1 MRRLTLIVGSTLAL
15 AVGLFPAGV
24 AGAAPS
30 PNACNQGTMNA
41 HAKIPHDSPGHQHVP
56 HCDH

>member
-1 MRRLTLIVGSTLAL
+1 MRRLLLL
-15 AVGLFPAGV
+15 VGLVLATAVAALPAV

-41 HAKIPHDSPGHQHVP
+41 HMKMPAGVPGHHHVP
-56 HCDH
+56 HCEDH